1 MSEYL
6 EQLSE
11 TIGHYFTFKVG
22 GFHFGLIEEC
32 FRDSRFI
39 ILCIAGGISWGPVET
54 CILAIAIATALLS
67 VLNLWRIAQVENRQ
81 DRLATMHD
89 AGFRRPDMASLG
101 RRDPF
106 YHRFAMLLAASPIVG
121 ISEQHKLLEVLATA
135 GIKGHGHLAT
145 FIASKACGAVS
156 VAAFVWLFLVWQGLF
171 AGVAILRL
179 AALIAGLLF
188 GWRLPDLVLRQLAAR
203 RRLRIEQGMPDA
215 LDLLVISAEAGLSLD
230 QAIEEVSR
238 DLRPSNPVVAEELAI
253 TASEMRVLSNRAEA
267 LDNLVQRTRLESL
280 RSITASLSQAIRFG
294 TPLAESLRVLAAQ
307 MRSERLSRIEER
319 AARLPVLLTIPLLV
333 FIMPGLL
340 IVIGTG
346 PMLRIFDFLSNFRL
360 GGAMS
365 APPPGWWWPNRAR

>member
-1 MSEYL
+1 MSEYFENLL
-6 EQLSE
+6 E
-11 TIGHYFTFKVG
+11 TVGHYFTFKVG

-32 FRDSRFI
+32 FRDNRFI
-39 ILCIAGGISWGPVET
+39 ILCAGGISWGPIET
-54 CILAIAIATALLS
+54 CVLAIAIATAVLCM
-67 VLNLWRIAQVENRQ
+67 LNLWRIAQDENRH
-81 DRLATMHD
+81 DRLAVMHG
-89 AGFRRPDMASLG
+89 ASFRRPDTAFA
-101 RRDPF
+101 RREPF
-106 YHRFAMLLAASPIVG
+106 YHRFAMLLAASPLVG

-156 VAAFVWLFLVWQGLF
+156 VTAFLWLFLVWQGLF
-171 AGVAILRL
+171 AGVAVLQL
-179 AALIAGLLF
+179 AALIAGLLL
-188 GWRLPDLVLRQLAAR
+188 GWRLPDIVLSRLAAQ
-203 RRLRIEQGMPDA
+203 RRLRLEQGMPDA

-238 DLRPSNPVVAEELAI
+238 DLRPSNPIVAEELAT
-253 TASEMRVLSNRAEA
+253 TASEMRVLSNRTEA
-267 LDNLVQRTRLESL
+267 LENLVQRTRLESL

-294 TPLAESLRVLAAQ
+294 TPLAESLRILAAQ
-307 MRSERLSRIEER
+307 MRSERLARIEER

-360 GGAMS
+360 GGA
-365 APPPGWWWPNRAR
+365 P

>member
-1 MSEYL
+1 MSEYFENLL
-6 EQLSE
+6 E
-11 TIGHYFTFKVG
+11 TVGHYFTFKVG

-32 FRDSRFI
+32 FRDSSFI
-39 ILCIAGGISWGPVET
+39 ILCTVGGLSWGPIEI
-54 CILAIAIATALLS
+54 CILAIAIATAVLS
-67 VLNLWRIAQVENRQ
+67 MLNLWRIAQDENRH
-81 DRLATMHD
+81 DRLAMMHG
-89 AGFRRPDMASLG
+89 ASFRRPGTTLE
-101 RRDPF
+101 RREPW

-156 VAAFVWLFLVWQGLF
+156 VTAFVWLFLVWQGLF
-171 AGVAILRL
+171 AGVAVLRL
-179 AALIAGLLF
+179 AALIAGLLL
-188 GWRLPDLVLRQLAAR
+188 GWRLPDIVLSRLAAQ
-203 RRLRIEQGMPDA
+203 RRLRLEQGMPDA

-230 QAIEEVSR
+230 QAVEEVSR
-238 DLRPSNPVVAEELAI
+238 DLRPSNPIVAEELAI
-253 TASEMRVLSNRAEA
+253 TASEMRVLSNRTEA
-267 LDNLVQRTRLESL
+267 LENLVQRTRLESL

-294 TPLAESLRVLAAQ
+294 TPLAESLRILAAQ
-307 MRSERLSRIEER
+307 MRSERLARIEER

-360 GGAMS
+360 GGA
-365 APPPGWWWPNRAR
+365 P